1 MLIKIIPD
9 KEKAKS
15 MLNLI
20 KNREE
25 FLLSVDMERFSTIAV
40 ETYYEIIKELTAT
53 LLLLDGFKT
62 IGEYAHKDLIGYLS
76 NYSEFSEEEKNL
88 MNDLRIRRNAS
99 AYEGKSVDKAYLKD
113 RKHNLSLIIKKLK
126 NLTKR
131 KL

>member
-25 FLLSVDMERFSTIAV
+25 FLLSVDMERFSTIAA